1 MILIIILNIM
11 KTYINSQIFFVYK
24 IIHTMNQLKLKLFAG
39 ADSKINGIEFVH
51 PGDTKYLKD

>member
-1 MILIIILNIM
+1 M

-51 PGDTKYLKD
+51 PGDSKYLKD